1 MTVMQFDPLSQL
13 DRMFRGLLPDGGGRS
28 NRMPIPID
36 VLKRGDEYIVELDLP
51 GVSPDQIEVT
61 AERNVISVR
70 ADRSATHT
78 DADEVLVCERP
89 HTVLERQ
96 IYVSDNLDTERMR
109 AEYRNGV
116 LVLHL
121 PLSESSKP
129 RRVSVIGSSESSEV
143 RAGNGAGSEQG
154 GQSGMG
160 EQSGMREQSGAS
172 QASGQAESNAA
183 ATGTATSG

>member
-28 NRMPIPID
+28 HRMPIPID

-51 GVSPDQIEVT
+51 GVSPDQIDVT

-70 ADRSATHT
+70 ADRSASHS

-89 HTVLERQ
+89 HMVLERQ

-129 RRVSVIGSSESSEV
+129 RRVSVVGSSESSEV
-143 RAGNGAGSEQG
+143 RAGNGAGQGDQMGQG
-154 GQSGMG
+154 GPTGMG
-160 EQSGMREQSGAS
+160 EQSSMGEQT
-172 QASGQAESNAA
+172 GQAGTSAA
-183 ATGTATSG
+183 SSGTATPS